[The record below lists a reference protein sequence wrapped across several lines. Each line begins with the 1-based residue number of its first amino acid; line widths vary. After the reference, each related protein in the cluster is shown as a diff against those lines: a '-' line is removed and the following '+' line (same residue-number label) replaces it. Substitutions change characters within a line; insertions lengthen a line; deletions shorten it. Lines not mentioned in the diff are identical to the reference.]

1 MHVVRPDGEGHRR
14 VSGSPLSGAMGGWG
28 AAPAQPS
35 FTWPCWSPD
44 DRWLSV
50 FEAEGEE
57 EDQNDAVLTVLEVDG
72 VEERRLHSFDKTL
85 PIYARWSPEGD
96 RLGVLAQGG
105 DDLLLTRC
113 AVDEVGSNE
122 HVVSGVPLFF
132 SWLDG
137 GALLVHVGD
146 SKTGG
151 SRVFMQGVAGRD
163 ILTERPGSFCTPLTV
178 GEQIMYATSRG
189 RRSRICLLDPSTRRH
204 RDLTELEGLLALV
217 PDAAR
222 DHAVLVGAAPGG
234 EHTPYDGIWQLDVR
248 TGLLKRLVD
257 EPVMAFHWDRTGSR
271 VIYAVLE
278 SDRSCMVFRAWEAE
292 TGEVRDLCP
301 FWPSR
306 DQLFYLHFFEQFTG
320 SHHLVSP
327 DGRTLVFSGYPDPRR
342 AEEGGGPRIHVLDIL
357 NPTGGPLT
365 LAEGRFA
372 VFSHA

>member
-292 TGEVRDLCP
+292 TGEV
-301 FWPSR
+301 
-306 DQLFYLHFFEQFTG
+306 
-320 SHHLVSP
+320 
-327 DGRTLVFSGYPDPRR
+327 TLDPV
-342 AEEGGGPRIHVLDIL
+342 AG
-357 NPTGGPLT
+357 
-365 LAEGRFA
+365 
-372 VFSHA
+372 